1 MGLLLMKFTYN
12 QRQVDIHGN
21 TVGRNRTDVQ
31 FDKNGIHTNVE
42 YDTYNRSMQ
51 QHKKVLPTNNPNARN
66 KFYKVGRGR

>member
-12 QRQVDIHGN
+12 QRQVHIPGN
-21 TVGRNRTDVQ
+21 TVGRNRPDVQ

-42 YDTYNRSMQ
+42 YDTHNRSMQ